1 MRAVILFSLIQLV
14 IALLPLVR
22 TGHREAAA
30 KSNFPGWPSEFE
42 GETLSEIGLS
52 DRELAWAKDF
62 PGKINRFTDG
72 TREIVIRY
80 VTKATRSLHPSS
92 DCMQALGFKIRPLRI
107 RRDGAGTMWNCFAA
121 EKPGTSARTL
131 CEQIRDD
138 QGQYWSDTSSWY
150 WQALFSNS
158 SEHYWAITVLN

>member
-1 MRAVILFSLIQLV
+1 MRAVILFSLVQIFVALMPLIQ
-14 IALLPLVR
+14 A
-22 TGHREAAA
+22 HRGEATAN
-30 KSNFPGWPSEFE
+30 SVFPGWPREFE
-42 GETLSEIGLS
+42 GEQLSEIGLS

-107 RRDGAGTMWNCFAA
+107 RRDGAGTLWNCFTAD
-121 EKPGTSARTL
+121 KPGAASRTL

-138 QGQYWSDTSSWY
+138 QGNYWSDTSSWY
-150 WQALFSNS
+150 WSALTRPNS
-158 SEHYWAITVLN
+158 GHYWAFTVM